1 MFLGGG
7 GGGDGSFPGW
17 DHPDESLGLSQVQH
31 RLLTSPLPRGSGIT
45 QPWSQDGICPSL
57 LSPAACSVRAWHRA
71 TEPEREGGSTCLSVA
86 VSFPSRLNR
95 HSSLPAPHTA
105 SAPELSI
112 SFPQGEQ
119 PSHHPGCLVGIRGA
133 ASKRHL
139 GTVPAGLAGSRSG
152 RFESAVMDCLEYRS
166 RCSQKGPGEDHLTG
180 MWVTQQE
187 GKGWEPDSPGPAGPR
202 GGGQVVLP
210 GRLSRGKR
218 SCRRLK
224 DK

>member
-86 VSFPSRLNR
+86 VSFPSRLD
-95 HSSLPAPHTA
+95 SLPAPHTA
-105 SAPELSI
+105 SAPNFPFHSHKGSSRPTTQGASSASGGPPASATWAPCPLSW
-112 SFPQGEQ
+112 
-119 PSHHPGCLVGIRGA
+119 
-133 ASKRHL
+133 
-139 GTVPAGLAGSRSG
+139 PALAQDGSN
-152 RFESAVMDCLEYRS
+152 
-166 RCSQKGPGEDHLTG
+166 
-180 MWVTQQE
+180 
-187 GKGWEPDSPGPAGPR
+187 
-202 GGGQVVLP
+202 
-210 GRLSRGKR
+210 RL
-218 SCRRLK
+218 
-224 DK
+224 

>member
-1 MFLGGG
+1 MGVSQAGIIRMN
-7 GGGDGSFPGW
+7 
-17 DHPDESLGLSQVQH
+17 LSVY
-31 RLLTSPLPRGSGIT
+31 LKFSIGFSPLPFPG
-45 QPWSQDGICPSL
+45 
-57 LSPAACSVRAWHRA
+57 A
-71 TEPEREGGSTCLSVA
+71 A
-86 VSFPSRLNR
+86 VSPSPGARTVSALHCCPQQPAQSGPGTKPPSRRGRGEARVSQWLSAFPADSTR

-139 GTVPAGLAGSRSG
+139 GTVPTGLAGSRSG